1 MPTATTTTHR
11 SVTTAQGVFAPGHLG
26 ELTQTLPFEMIDEV
40 LAQTGRTQKRLRA
53 LPSRVVVYLLLAGTL
68 FADQGYRQV
77 WARLTANLDRPGPPP
92 SSSALAQARR
102 RIGAAPLKALFDL
115 IAGPPAGAARWKGLL
130 MCAMDGTTMSVPD
143 SPANLTRYGHQA
155 GNHGG
160 SGYPL
165 LRLVAVVVC
174 GTRTMLG
181 AVFGPVGTGETTYA
195 PRVLGCLRPD
205 MLLLGDRGF
214 AVADLIGQ
222 IADTGAQVLVR
233 CKNNRRLP
241 VLERLADGSWISGL
255 GGVRSRV
262 IDAHVIVELE
272 GGGRR
277 SERYRLITTL
287 CDHHRYPAADVVAL
301 YHQRWEVETVYR
313 ELKSTVLDGRVLRS
327 RAPWGVD
334 QEVYA
339 LLVAYQGLR
348 LAMADATAT
357 DPAVEDERAGFSV
370 ALHAARDQIV
380 HAAGVVATGAVDLVG
395 KIGRAVLAD
404 LLPPRRVRVCPRVVK
419 RAISKHRAKGSVDR
433 TNYQARIA
441 VAVVPGPGLTS
452 APEP

>member
-1 MPTATTTTHR
+1 MPTATTTAHR
-11 SVTTAQGVFAPGHLG
+11 AVTTAAGVFAPGHLG
-26 ELTQTLPFEMIDEV
+26 ELTQTVPFEMVDEV
-40 LAQTGRTQKRLRA
+40 LADTGRTQRRLRQ
-53 LPSRVVVYLLLAGTL
+53 LPSRVVVYLLLAGAL

-77 WARLTANLDRPGPPP
+77 WARLVTGLGRTGPAP
-92 SSSALAQARR
+92 SSSALARARQ

-115 IAGPPAGAARWKGLL
+115 LSGPPAGAVRWRGLL
-130 MCAMDGTTMSVPD
+130 VCAMDGTTMSVPD
-143 SPANLTRYGHQA
+143 SPANLARYGRQP
-155 GNHGG
+155 GSHGG

-174 GTRTMLG
+174 GTRTVLG
-181 AVFGPVGTGETTYA
+181 AVFGPSSTGETTYA
-195 PRVLGCLRPD
+195 RRVLGCLRQG
-205 MLLLGDRGF
+205 MVLLGDRNF
-214 AVADLIGQ
+214 AAADLIGQ

-241 VLERLADGSWISGL
+241 VLSRLADGSWTSRL
-255 GGVRSRV
+255 GGVAVRV
-262 IDAHVIVELE
+262 VDAHVIVELR

-287 CDHHRYPAADVVAL
+287 RDHDRYPAADLVAL

-313 ELKSTVLDGRVLRS
+313 EVKSTILHGRVLRA

-339 LLVAYQGLR
+339 LLAAYQALR
-348 LAMADATAT
+348 LAMADATAAS
-357 DPAVEDERAGFSV
+357 AVSDDRAGFSV

-380 HAAGVVATGAVDLVG
+380 HAAGVIASGTVDLTG

-404 LLPPRRVRVCPRVVK
+404 PLPPRRVRVCPRVVK

-433 TNYQARIA
+433 TNYQAKIA
-441 VAVVPGPGLTS
+441 VTVLFLPGLTS
-452 APEP
+452 TPTP